1 MRWGDMSTNEYK
13 FRDMIYPTIANRCS
27 VQYLCKLTSFPGIYI
42 NKLTLYYDAIISGQ
56 RPIRG

>member
-1 MRWGDMSTNEYK
+1 MNWAIIDYGPLPGQHQIHY
-13 FRDMIYPTIANRCS
+13 RCS
-27 VQYLCKLTSFPGIYI
+27 VQYLCKHFSFPGIYI